1 MSAQLKVVLFTLA
14 ILILSFGIV
23 AFMNGYL
30 GGAQAKKYMAES
42 GDEDA
47 NSNSMPEDVTTA
59 DTEFELLSQ
68 YATASNATISDAF
81 TIKQDIE
88 GDDYFDPSQ
97 FAYVARVGDS
107 YFDTTVFI
115 GDGRVVDLSLY
126 GGRANFKSFAT
137 ESLSLDK
144 ISTDTI
150 IPMNGTNLTVVDAI
164 NNSSYNNY
172 YIAFGLNEIALYDS
186 TTFANEISALID
198 TILAHNSKAIVYVVN
213 VSPTTADISNTTIYN
228 LDNINAFNYALKS
241 MCQTRNDVV
250 YLDLASSVKGDD
262 GYLSPDDSP
271 DGMRM
276 NASSAAKMVEYIRQH
291 VVERTN

>member
-68 YATASNATISDAF
+68 YATASNATIADAF

-241 MCQTRNDVV
+241 MCQTRKDVV

>member
-42 GDEDA
+42 RDEDA

-59 DTEFELLSQ
+59 DTEFELLNQ

-262 GYLSPDDSP
+262 GFLSPDDSP

>member
-262 GYLSPDDSP
+262 GFLSPDDSP

>member
-126 GGRANFKSFAT
+126 GGRAYFKSFAT

-228 LDNINAFNYALKS
+228 LDNINAFNHALKS

>member
-47 NSNSMPEDVTTA
+47 NSNSMPENVTTA

-228 LDNINAFNYALKS
+228 LDNINAFNHALKS

>member
-228 LDNINAFNYALKS
+228 LDNINAFNHALKS

>member
-1 MSAQLKVVLFTLA
+1 MSSQLKVVLFTLA

-144 ISTDTI
+144 ISTDTV

>member
-228 LDNINAFNYALKS
+228 LDNINAFNYALKT

>member
-97 FAYVARVGDS
+97 FDYVARVGDS

-228 LDNINAFNYALKS
+228 LDNINAFNHALKS

>member
-47 NSNSMPEDVTTA
+47 NSNSMPEDVTTS